1 MGASGDREVG
11 CGFRYRRSRRRRE
24 GKDLAGGTPGGSGS
38 LETAGRNA
46 LNLTQAGRPR
56 VEAEREVMGGETM
69 ARRSY

>member
-1 MGASGDREVG
+1 M
-11 CGFRYRRSRRRRE
+11 
-24 GKDLAGGTPGGSGS
+24 
-38 LETAGRNA
+38 ETEGRNA